1 MYITPPS
8 HYHTTITLSH
18 NHTITLSHPH
28 HTITPPSH
36 YHTITP
42 PSHYHTIT
50 LSHPP
55 VTIFHGR
62 YLHSSWNS
70 SADAKKIGVGS
81 ISPRAS
87 RRGTVSFGIGHPLG
101 CRAIDRKPPQGD
113 ATCTVEYGRALLPL
127 MYLLH
132 VSYNILVPGTWYPVI
147 SYVARLLSLAS

>member
-1 MYITPPS
+1 MPLRYPLPRCCLIPE
-8 HYHTTITLSH
+8 YDKNQYEYRVGRCI
-18 NHTITLSHPH
+18 SHPL
-28 HTITPPSH
+28 
-36 YHTITP
+36 HTITP